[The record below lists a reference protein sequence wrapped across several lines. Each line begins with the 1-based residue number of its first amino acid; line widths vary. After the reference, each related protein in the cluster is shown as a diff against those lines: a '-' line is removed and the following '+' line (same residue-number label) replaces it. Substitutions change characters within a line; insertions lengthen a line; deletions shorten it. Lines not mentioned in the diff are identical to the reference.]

1 MFLIYTAAVH
11 PDTRTDRAISPLPA
25 LARATVNN
33 GFNFTCQAA
42 RGSVGAAKSVHF
54 FFMAAPT
61 TIDGVTTGLDFTTN
75 ALRVMKARYLMT
87 NESTGELETPEE
99 MFRRVASK
107 IASTEK
113 DKELW
118 TRRFEEVMLR
128 FEFIPAGRTLANA
141 GARTALV
148 SNFVVLHM
156 DDSLES
162 IFETLKEAALLQQ
175 AGSGVGFPFHLLRPA
190 GLKCKQTLGNASGPM
205 SFLRVYSD
213 AFQIIQQH
221 GRHGANMALMRI
233 DHPDILEFIDGKS
246 RDGTFQNFNFSI
258 GFTDE
263 FMQRVISNDPEP
275 WMCQWQGTKMPPRRI
290 TRDAVGRIADIS
302 DRTLSAPE
310 LMNEIIDSA
319 WRNGEP
325 GCVFIDTVNRSNPV
339 PGCGP
344 IECCNPCGE
353 QFLHSGDACNLG
365 AVNLEKFVT
374 ADGRVDSERL
384 ADVVRVAV
392 RMLDDVIDLTEF
404 PVARVSNT
412 FRANRRMGLGIMG
425 LADMLFLLKLPYNSA
440 EGREVAG
447 SVMKLIRDTAIDES
461 VKLGAEK
468 GNFPHFDKSIWAGR
482 YPTMRNASLT
492 NVAPTGSTSMLLDVS
507 SGVEPYFAL
516 AYRRGNCLAGPMKP
530 FVNKHLSRALS
541 DAGCLNDAVMDQI
554 LQTGT
559 LQHVVGIPEEIK
571 RVYVTS
577 LDITATDHILMQSA
591 VQKNCCNAISKTI
604 NFANNAT
611 RDMVRTGFIE
621 GWMAGCK
628 GLTVYRNGSREFQV
642 LETNA
647 KKEEPVATSI
657 TTCTNGS
664 CDT

>member
-1 MFLIYTAAVH
+1 M
-11 PDTRTDRAISPLPA
+11 
-25 LARATVNN
+25 ATP
-33 GFNFTCQAA
+33 
-42 RGSVGAAKSVHF
+42 R
-54 FFMAAPT
+54 
-61 TIDGVTTGLDFTTN
+61 TIDGVTTSLDFTSN
-75 ALRVMKARYLMT
+75 AIRVMKARYLVT
-87 NESTGELETPEE
+87 DPSTGQQETPEE
-99 MFRRVASK
+99 MFHRIAAKLASNE
-107 IASTEK
+107 A
-113 DKELW
+113 DKEFW
-118 TRRFEEVMLR
+118 TQRFEEVMLR
-128 FEFIPAGRTLANA
+128 FEFVPAGRTLANA
-141 GARTALV
+141 GAPTALV
-148 SNFVVLHM
+148 SNCVVLHM

-190 GLKCKQTLGNASGPM
+190 GLKCKQTLGTSSGPM
-205 SFLRVYSD
+205 AFLRIYSD

-221 GRHGANMALMRI
+221 GRNGANMGLMRV
-233 DHPDILEFIDGKS
+233 DHPDILEFIQGKS

-263 FMQRVISNDPEP
+263 FMQRVVSNDPEP
-275 WMCQWQGTKMPPRRI
+275 WICQWQGTKMLPRYI
-290 TRDAVGRIADIS
+290 TRDSSGRVVNIS
-302 DRTLSAPE
+302 DVTMSAPE
-310 LMNEIIDSA
+310 LMNEIIDCA

-344 IECCNPCGE
+344 LECCNPCGE

-374 ADGRVDSERL
+374 PDGKIDTEHL
-384 ADVVRVAV
+384 AEVVRVAV
-392 RMLDDVIDLTEF
+392 RLLDNVIDLTEF

-425 LADMLFLLKLPYNSA
+425 LADMLFLLKLPYNSP
-440 EGREVAG
+440 EGREAAG

-468 GNFPHFDKSIWAGR
+468 GNFPNFAKSIWPGR
-482 YPTMRNASLT
+482 FPTMRNASLT

-530 FVNKHLSRALS
+530 FVNKHLSRALT
-541 DAGCLNDAVMDQI
+541 DAGCFNDAVMDQI
-554 LQTGT
+554 LETGT
-559 LQHVVGIPEEIK
+559 LQDVVGIPDEIK

-591 VQKNCCNAISKTI
+591 VQQNCCNAISKTI
-604 NFANNAT
+604 NFQKSAT
-611 RDMVRTGFIE
+611 RDMVRVGFIE
-621 GWMAGCK
+621 GWKAGCK

-647 KKEEPVATSI
+647 KKDEPVATSV
-657 TTCTNGS
+657 TTCNDGS
-664 CDT
+664 CDS